1 MAKNDRKQPF
11 LKYYHMSLK
20 MGKIVKIW
28 TLIFLFIF
36 LLRIT
41 LLKGLSKIVHFI
53 QDSVKN
59 NPNGYLKDLFP
70 KADKWGNKFDNNWLF
85 DLDSYIRLS
94 VIISI
99 IIIGIY
105 MVLILLR
112 HRNGEHAPLLNDLE
126 AYKIKKTIIIKS
138 TEATFRKK
146 YKDENK
152 KIKKRPRN
160 EVKANRRI
168 RDCEVEIHTFNKKG
182 MSKPFKTYRVAFKRL
197 RNDKAN
203 SIMYKK
209 IQNIHE
215 NLNAEI
221 DASFSNLEPY
231 GGYYTSS
238 VEKQLDKE
246 KKSFIVK
253 LRERRMQ
260 QEEEVNGESE
270 FSFDLDKFKDRTTEI
285 EVQKEKAKIY
295 AEELQEA
302 LNIHITSKGINADK
316 TEYYVENTSAEFIY
330 TLPPNTTRLPNTEEL
345 EKTIDTTIDVEGSR
359 VKLKGRKMV
368 VTIPLP
374 ENYIIPI
381 DVKTMMEAIF

>member
-70 KADKWGNKFDNNWLF
+70 KADKWGNKFDNKWLF

-94 VIISI
+94 IIISI

-105 MVLILLR
+105 IALILLR
-112 HRNGEHAPLLNDLE
+112 HRNGEHAPFLNDLE

-138 TEATFRKK
+138 TEATFKKK

-374 ENYIIPI
+374 EDYIIPI